1 MDKERRCWQRINVSD
16 VAFAEFE
23 PDSIQVGQLI
33 DISEGGLSFRY
44 IESDEW
50 EDDMKELSIFTPSQE
65 ISLNK
70 IPFSTVYD
78 SRIERGGLFSSMPMR
93 RRSVKFGRLSE
104 NQKDQLNRFISSQ
117 NI

>member
-1 MDKERRCWQRINVSD
+1 MDRERRCSQRFDVSD

-65 ISLNK
+65 TNLNK
-70 IPFSTVYD
+70 IPFLTVYD
-78 SRIERGGLFSSMPMR
+78 SRIEKDNSFSSMPMR
-93 RRSVKFGRLSE
+93 RRSVKFGKLNK
-104 NQKDQLNRFISSQ
+104 NQRSQLGKFISSQ
-117 NI
+117 SI